1 MTSWPLC
8 LVSRWKTLLP
18 LAQAQS
24 SIFKCF
30 PVFLIFAVVAPS
42 TCPHVPSL
50 LFLVNPACTR
60 WTAHP
65 FIHTGHTHKVAV
77 FKPSR
82 AWSGNPVPPHG
93 PVARLLTWYWWRS
106 CDKRRSSYHFLFSLS
121 ASLFSSSAANERLS
135 WGHEMSEYSP
145 CGLRI
150 TFSNNCVCVLVSE
163 PGLGHPAGS
172 HILHLDAFFR
182 LQQNKPAPVYLQLM
196 SSSDDLLFLQPHT
209 GCWSWCSTL

>member
-1 MTSWPLC
+1 MKAYICNMFLKKCMSGLSATDKGRAAGKYRIRAFTLSLIASLFPYISQKPRGEDDDVLTPLSGV
-8 LVSRWKTLLP
+8 LPGSAGETRWKTLLP

-42 TCPHVPSL
+42 TCSHVPSL

-77 FKPSR
+77 FKSSR
-82 AWSGNPVPPHG
+82 AWSGNPVPPHS

-121 ASLFSSSAANERLS
+121 ASLFSSSAANARLS
-135 WGHEMSEYSP
+135 WGHEMS
-145 CGLRI
+145 
-150 TFSNNCVCVLVSE
+150 
-163 PGLGHPAGS
+163 
-172 HILHLDAFFR
+172 
-182 LQQNKPAPVYLQLM
+182 
-196 SSSDDLLFLQPHT
+196 
-209 GCWSWCSTL
+209 